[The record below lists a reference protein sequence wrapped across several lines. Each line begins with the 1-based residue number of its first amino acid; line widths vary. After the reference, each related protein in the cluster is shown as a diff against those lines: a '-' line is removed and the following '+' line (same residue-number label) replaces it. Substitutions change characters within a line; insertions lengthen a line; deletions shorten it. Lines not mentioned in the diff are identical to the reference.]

1 MYTNYFLSKALM
13 KVIGFPFVRIFGHF
27 LQFVFLNFSCC
38 TLDARTKNKLSLP
51 NDSRPL
57 CKQTNIYKQSLC

>member
-1 MYTNYFLSKALM
+1 M

-38 TLDARTKNKLSLP
+38 TLDARTKNFPYQTTQDHFVNKLTF
-51 NDSRPL
+51 
-57 CKQTNIYKQSLC
+57 TNKVYVDIL